1 MSRED
6 LKIHY
11 TTLFRSIQWRLIKEK
26 KKLLSDLK
34 ARINMPVLAL
44 SGGALTLF
52 VLFSIIF
59 PENIAQLVDKGFS
72 LSITYFGAYWQLLLL
87 ATFLVGLVLSLSKYG
102 KVRLGNIDK
111 PQLSFYQWA
120 SIITASGLG
129 AGAIFWAAAERM
141 YLFLVYSPMY
151 QGVESATEIG

>member
-1 MSRED
+1 MSREE
-6 LKIHY
+6 LKIHDV
-11 TTLFRSIQWRLIKEK
+11 TFFGIILWRLIQEEQ
-26 KKLLSDLK
+26 KLVRDLK
-34 ARINMPVLAL
+34 DRINMAVVAL
-44 SGGALTLF
+44 SGGALAVF

-59 PENIAQLVDKGFS
+59 PEHIVQLVDKGFS

-129 AGAIFWAAAERM
+129 AGAIFWAAAE
-141 YLFLVYSPMY
+141 PMY
-151 QGVESATEIG
+151 YF

>member
-1 MSRED
+1 KIVSRED
-6 LKIHY
+6 LKNQHAK
-11 TTLFRSIQWRLIKEK
+11 LFWIIQWRLIKEK
-26 KKLLSDLK
+26 KKMLTDLK
-34 ARINMPVLAL
+34 AMINMAVLAL
-44 SGGALTLF
+44 SGRALTLF

-59 PENIAQLVDKGFS
+59 PENIAQVVDKGFS

-120 SIITASGLG
+120 SIITAS
-129 AGAIFWAAAERM
+129 
-141 YLFLVYSPMY
+141 
-151 QGVESATEIG
+151 

>member
-6 LKIHY
+6 LKIHHV
-11 TTLFRSIQWRLIKEK
+11 TFFWIIQWRLIKEK

-59 PENIAQLVDKGFS
+59 PENIEQLVDKGFS
-72 LSITYFGAYWQLLLL
+72 LSITYFGAYWLLLL
-87 ATFLVGLVLSLSKYG
+87 LSSFLVGIVISYYDYVMLSIGY
-102 KVRLGNIDK
+102 ID
-111 PQLSFYQWA
+111 
-120 SIITASGLG
+120 
-129 AGAIFWAAAERM
+129 
-141 YLFLVYSPMY
+141 
-151 QGVESATEIG
+151 

>member
-6 LKIHY
+6 LKIHHV
-11 TTLFRSIQWRLIKEK
+11 TFFWIIQWRLIKEK

-72 LSITYFGAYWQLLLL
+72 LTITYFGAYWKLLLL
-87 ATFLVGLVLSLSKYG
+87 YTFLVGLVLSLLNY
-102 KVRLGNIDK
+102 
-111 PQLSFYQWA
+111 
-120 SIITASGLG
+120 
-129 AGAIFWAAAERM
+129 E
-141 YLFLVYSPMY
+141 
-151 QGVESATEIG
+151 

>member
-1 MSRED
+1 MTRED
-6 LKIHY
+6 LKIHHV
-11 TTLFRSIQWRLIKEK
+11 TFFWIIQWTLIKEK

-102 KVRLGNIDK
+102 KV
-111 PQLSFYQWA
+111 Q
-120 SIITASGLG
+120 
-129 AGAIFWAAAERM
+129 
-141 YLFLVYSPMY
+141 
-151 QGVESATEIG
+151 IGRAHV